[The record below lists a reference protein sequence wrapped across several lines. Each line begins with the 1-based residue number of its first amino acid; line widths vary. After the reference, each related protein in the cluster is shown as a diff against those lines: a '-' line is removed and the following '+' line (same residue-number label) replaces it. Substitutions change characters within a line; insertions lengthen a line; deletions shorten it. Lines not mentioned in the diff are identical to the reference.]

1 MELTLDLVQR
11 QTLSQRMVQTMEIL
25 QMSAQELETYLE
37 ALSLENPVIELDTQ
51 DTDTE
56 SQKEIEFQRKLDW
69 LESGDLQNRIYYQQD
84 RDSQNP
90 EHNWNNATDEQVV
103 LKDHLLSQL
112 LLSQIKE
119 EDLKILRFLMDSLDD
134 RGYFTEDITY
144 VAAYFHSNPTH
155 IESLLKVIQS
165 LEPCGVGARDLKECL
180 LLQLQRL
187 HEQEPIT
194 DYELVQ
200 TLIQNHL
207 DDIAK
212 NHYHDI
218 SKRLQISMER
228 IDLACQKIRSLNP
241 KPGSIFSHQEQ
252 LRYIVPDVI
261 ITLVEDR
268 FEILIN
274 EHQYPSFT
282 ISGYYKHM
290 LDTTDD
296 AEAKDYLQKKIRQ
309 AEWVQSCITQR
320 SSTLKRVVSVL
331 MERQLD
337 FFLHGRGHRAPLRL
351 TDIAEEL
358 NLHESTISRALRG
371 KYLQCSWGVFPLNYF
386 LVSVATKTK
395 ASSSTEEAQTPEYVK
410 SKLQELIQSED
421 KQKPYSDQHLS
432 DRLTAMGIPISRR
445 TVNKYR
451 TELGIPDKAG
461 RKHWN

>member
-90 EHNWNNATDEQVV
+90 EHNWNNVTDEQVV

-119 EDLKILRFLMDSLDD
+119 EDLKILHFLMDSLDHK
-134 RGYFTEDITY
+134 GYFTEDITY
-144 VAAYFHSNPTH
+144 VAAYFHSNTTH
-155 IESLLKVIQS
+155 IEALLKVIQS

-180 LLQLQRL
+180 RLQLQRL
-187 HEQEPIT
+187 HELEPIA
-194 DYELVQ
+194 DYELVAA
-200 TLIQNHL
+200 LIQNHL

-212 NHYHDI
+212 NHLHDI
-218 SKRLQISMER
+218 NKKLQVSMER
-228 IDLACQKIRSLNP
+228 IDLACQKIRSLDP
-241 KPGSIFSHQEQ
+241 KPGSIFSHHEQ
-252 LRYIVPDVI
+252 PLYIVPDVL
-261 ITLVEDR
+261 ITKNDNG
-268 FEILIN
+268 FELLIN

-282 ISGYYKHM
+282 ISDYYQKM
-290 LDTTDD
+290 LRSTDD
-296 AEAKDYLQKKIRQ
+296 VEAKEYLQKKIRQ
-309 AEWVQSCITQR
+309 AEWVQSCISQR

-337 FFLHGRGHRAPLRL
+337 FFQHGTGHRVPLRL
-351 TDIAEEL
+351 ADIAEEL

-386 LVSVATKTK
+386 LVSPATKTK
-395 ASSSTEEAQTPEYVK
+395 NTSPTEEAQTPDYVK

-421 KQKPYSDQHLS
+421 KQKPLSDQALS
-432 DRLTAMGIPISRR
+432 DQLTTMGIPISRR

-451 TELGIPDKAG
+451 TELGIPDKSG
-461 RKHWN
+461 RKHWT